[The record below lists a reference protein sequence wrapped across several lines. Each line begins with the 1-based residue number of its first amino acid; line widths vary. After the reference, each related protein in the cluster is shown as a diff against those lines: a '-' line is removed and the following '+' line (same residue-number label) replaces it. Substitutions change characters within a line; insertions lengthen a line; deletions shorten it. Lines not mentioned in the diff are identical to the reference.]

1 MNRASSLSIKT
12 RGIRENNMSETNM
25 RIVALVPPPI
35 FWQALL
41 VMTQESIAFRDEDFR
56 VHSTSV
62 LWGISVEDSVNI
74 VERYLNEAI
83 RGGMLSLGQ
92 TVA

>member
-1 MNRASSLSIKT
+1 
-12 RGIRENNMSETNM
+12 
-25 RIVALVPPPI
+25 
-35 FWQALL
+35 
-41 VMTQESIAFRDEDFR
+41 MTQESIAFREEAFR
-56 VHSTSV
+56 VQSTSA

-92 TVA
+92 TVT